1 MQYTAQQIA
10 SMIDHTL
17 LKPEATSAQIE
28 TLCAEA
34 YEHQFASVC
43 VNGVFVP
50 LAAKLLA
57 DSPVKVCTVVGFP
70 LGAMTPKAKAAETA
84 IAIENGAQEVD
95 MVIHVGALKNDELSH
110 LHHDISAV
118 VAECQ
123 LNNVLSKVIIETS
136 LLTDDEKVIAC
147 RVAKDVGADF
157 VKTSTGFSS
166 GGATVADIRLMR
178 ETVGAEMGV
187 KASGGIRD
195 LKTALAM
202 LEAGANR
209 LGVSA
214 GIAIVREALGDNSST
229 PKTDGY

>member
-1 MQYTAQQIA
+1 MKYTPQKIA

-17 LKPEATSAQIE
+17 LKAEATSAQVE
-28 TLCAEA
+28 ALCAEA
-34 YEHQFASVC
+34 YDYQFASVC

-57 DSPVKVCTVVGFP
+57 DSSVKVCTVVGFP
-70 LGAMTPKAKAAETA
+70 LGAMSPRAKAAEAA
-84 IAIENGAQEVD
+84 IAIEQGAQEVD

-110 LHHDISAV
+110 LHQDISAV

-123 LNNVLSKVIIETS
+123 LNHVLSKVIIETS

-147 RVAKDVGADF
+147 RVAKDAGADF
-157 VKTSTGFSS
+157 VKTSTGFST
-166 GGATVADIRLMR
+166 GGATVADVRLMR

-202 LEAGANR
+202 LEAGATR

-214 GIAIVREALGDNSST
+214 GVAIIHEANGEVGSE
-229 PKTDGY
+229 PKTGGY